1 MLFRSSLLPAS
12 TLTNVGVTGNGRAF
26 EYLLSILFASR
37 LKEEN
42 NLASQI
48 KNELNTT
55 IKSFVRR
62 SDDKYGKALQNYL
75 NNVKKSAQKIA
86 KTSISGT
93 PSKGK
98 VVKLVEN
105 DSESK
110 VINSVIS
117 AIIYEQSPG
126 ILFEKI
132 LQQVKKIPINRKK
145 KIISEMA
152 NLRKNRRHRPSR
164 AFEMAEYTFDLVTN
178 FGMFRDFH
186 RHRALTLER
195 QLLSTNHGFD
205 TPQEIKDLG
214 IQKEFKECM
223 NNTNHVYKKIQKKFP
238 EEAQYVVNFA
248 YNYPYMM
255 KMNMR
260 EAVHMI
266 ELRTVPQGHQD
277 YRIVA
282 QKMYQAINRK
292 HPILSKIMKFVDMN
306 KYELERF
313 ESEKRTE
320 EKRNKR

>member
-1 MLFRSSLLPAS
+1 M
-12 TLTNVGVTGNGRAF
+12 
-26 EYLLSILFASR
+26 
-37 LKEEN
+37 
-42 NLASQI
+42 
-48 KNELNTT
+48 
-55 IKSFVRR
+55 
-62 SDDKYGKALQNYL
+62 
-75 NNVKKSAQKIA
+75 
-86 KTSISGT
+86 
-93 PSKGK
+93 
-98 VVKLVEN
+98 
-105 DSESK
+105 
-110 VINSVIS
+110 
-117 AIIYEQSPG
+117 
-126 ILFEKI
+126 
-132 LQQVKKIPINRKK
+132 
-145 KIISEMA
+145 EMT

-195 QLLSTNHGFD
+195 QLLTTFHGFD
-205 TPQEIKDLG
+205 MPQEVKDLG
-214 IQKEFKECM
+214 MQKEFKECM
-223 NNTNHVYKKIQKKFP
+223 SNTDIVFKKIQKRLP

-282 QKMYQAINRK
+282 QKMYQAINKK
-292 HPILSKIMKFVDMN
+292 HPSLSIIMKFVDMN

-320 EKRNKR
+320 AKRNEP